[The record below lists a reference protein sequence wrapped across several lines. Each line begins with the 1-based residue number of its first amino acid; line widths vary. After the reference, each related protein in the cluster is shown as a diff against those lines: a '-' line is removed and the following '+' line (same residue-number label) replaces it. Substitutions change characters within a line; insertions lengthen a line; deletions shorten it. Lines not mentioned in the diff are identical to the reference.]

1 LVIPRFSEQSLKPKT
16 IIPTVFV
23 VLRPRPLGFY
33 FLLRKNIGKE
43 HCFAGVPCCDRF
55 RPISDRATGQEGPF
69 SSISLGGF
77 NEAPEELKAMN
88 SSNFVD
94 PAFWSR
100 LQFAFTLTYHYL
112 FPQLTMGL
120 AWFLVYW
127 KWRALRTG
135 DEKYNQAVRF
145 WAKIFGLN
153 FAVGVVTGIP
163 MEFQFGTNWSDFTRY
178 AGGVIGQTLA
188 MEGMFAFFLE
198 SAFVGA
204 LIWGEKRLGPRYH
217 FLAAVGV
224 ALGSWLSGYFILVT
238 NAFMQHPVGYQIE
251 ANGLLGIASLKT
263 YLLNSWAWVQFLHN
277 QMASLVTGSFVV
289 TAVGAFYA
297 LRGLH
302 STQAKLY
309 LRAGTLTALVASLL
323 VAFPTGDQQAK
334 MVGHHQ
340 PVTLAAMEGKF
351 VGGPVAG
358 VAVIGQP
365 NIATRRLE
373 NSIEVPGAL
382 SFLAYGTFQSYVHG
396 LEEYPEDTW
405 PDNIELL
412 YYSFHLMI
420 TLGTIFIILMA
431 YAAFQNWR
439 GRLASRAWMLWVLML
454 AFPFPYIANTL
465 GWMTAELGRQPWL
478 IYGLFHTR
486 DGYSKVVSDGDT
498 IFTLIGFAGLYFVLG
513 LLFLFL
519 VGREIA
525 HGPEE
530 EVVASRGGEVFV

>member
-1 LVIPRFSEQSLKPKT
+1 
-16 IIPTVFV
+16 
-23 VLRPRPLGFY
+23 
-33 FLLRKNIGKE
+33 
-43 HCFAGVPCCDRF
+43 
-55 RPISDRATGQEGPF
+55 
-69 SSISLGGF
+69 
-77 NEAPEELKAMN
+77 MN
-88 SSNFVD
+88 LNLID

-127 KWRALRTG
+127 KWRVLRTG

-163 MEFQFGTNWSDFTRY
+163 MEFQFGTNWADFTRY

-198 SAFVGA
+198 SAFIGA

-217 FLAAVGV
+217 FLAAVAV

-238 NAFMQHPVGYQIE
+238 NAFMQHPVGYRVE
-251 ANGLLGIASLKT
+251 ANGMLGIDSLGT
-263 YLLNSWAWVQFLHN
+263 YLMNPWAWVQFLHN
-277 QMASLVTGSFVV
+277 QTAALVTGSFVV
-289 TAVGAFYA
+289 TAVGAFYT

-302 STQAKLY
+302 SIQARLY
-309 LRAGTLTALVASLL
+309 LRTGIVAALVASLL

-334 MVGHHQ
+334 MVGKHQ

-351 VGGPVAG
+351 VGGRMAG

-365 NIATRRLE
+365 NIAARRLD
-373 NSIEVPGAL
+373 NPIEVPGAL
-382 SFLAYGTFQSYVHG
+382 SFLAYGTFQSYVQG
-396 LEEYPEDTW
+396 LEEFTEDAW

-431 YAAFQNWR
+431 YAGFQNWR
-439 GRLASRAWMLWVLML
+439 GRLESSPWLLWVLML

-478 IYGLFHTR
+478 LYGLFRTR
-486 DGYSKVVSDGDT
+486 DGYSKVVSNGDI
-498 IFTLIGFAGLYFVLG
+498 IFTLIGFTGLYFVLG
-513 LLFLFL
+513 LLFVYL
-519 VGREIA
+519 VGREIS
-525 HGPEE
+525 HGPDE
-530 EVVASRGGEVFV
+530 EVVANDGEESFV

>member
-1 LVIPRFSEQSLKPKT
+1 
-16 IIPTVFV
+16 
-23 VLRPRPLGFY
+23 
-33 FLLRKNIGKE
+33 
-43 HCFAGVPCCDRF
+43 
-55 RPISDRATGQEGPF
+55 
-69 SSISLGGF
+69 
-77 NEAPEELKAMN
+77 
-88 SSNFVD
+88 
-94 PAFWSR
+94 
-100 LQFAFTLTYHYL
+100 
-112 FPQLTMGL
+112 
-120 AWFLVYW
+120 
-127 KWRALRTG
+127 
-135 DEKYNQAVRF
+135 
-145 WAKIFGLN
+145 
-153 FAVGVVTGIP
+153 VGVVTGIP

-198 SAFVGA
+198 SAFVGV

-217 FLAAVGV
+217 LLAAVGV

-238 NAFMQHPVGYQIE
+238 NAFMQHPVGYQIG
-251 ANGLLGIASLKT
+251 ADGLLGIASLRG
-263 YLLNSWAWVQFLHN
+263 YLLNPWAWVQFLHN
-277 QMASLVTGSFVV
+277 QIAALVTGSFVV
-289 TAVGAFYA
+289 TAIGAFYA

-302 STQAKLY
+302 PTQAKLY
-309 LRAGTLTALVASLL
+309 LRAGTLAALVASLL

-334 MVGHHQ
+334 MVGRHQ

-365 NIATRRLE
+365 NIADRRLE

-431 YAAFQNWR
+431 YASFQNWR
-439 GRLASRAWMLWVLML
+439 GRLASSTWLLWVLML

-486 DGYSKVVSDGDT
+486 DGYSKVVSNGDT
-498 IFTLIGFAGLYFVLG
+498 IFTLIGFVGLYFVLG

-519 VGREIA
+519 VGREIGQ
-525 HGPEE
+525 GPDE
-530 EVVASRGGEVFV
+530 EVAASRGGEAFV

>member
-1 LVIPRFSEQSLKPKT
+1 
-16 IIPTVFV
+16 
-23 VLRPRPLGFY
+23 
-33 FLLRKNIGKE
+33 
-43 HCFAGVPCCDRF
+43 
-55 RPISDRATGQEGPF
+55 
-69 SSISLGGF
+69 
-77 NEAPEELKAMN
+77 MN
-88 SSNFVD
+88 SNLID

-100 LQFAFTLTYHYL
+100 LQFAFTVIYHYL

-145 WAKIFGLN
+145 WAKIFGIN

-163 MEFQFGTNWSDFTRY
+163 MEFQFGTNWAEFTRY

-198 SAFVGA
+198 SAFIGA

-217 FLAAVGV
+217 FLAAVAV

-238 NAFMQHPVGYQIE
+238 NAFMQHPVGYRIE
-251 ANGLLGIASLKT
+251 ANGVLGIDSLSS
-263 YLLNSWAWVQFLHN
+263 YLLNPWAWVQFLHN
-277 QMASLVTGSFVV
+277 QMAALVTGSFVV
-289 TAVGAFYA
+289 TAVGAFYTM
-297 LRGLH
+297 RGLH
-302 STQAKLY
+302 PIQARLY
-309 LRAGTLTALVASLL
+309 LRMGTLTALVASVL

-351 VGGPVAG
+351 VGGRMAG

-365 NIATRRLE
+365 NIAARRLE
-373 NSIEVPGAL
+373 NPIEIPGAL

-396 LEEYPEDTW
+396 LEEYPENAW

-420 TLGTIFIILMA
+420 MLGTIFIILMA
-431 YAAFQNWR
+431 YAGFQNWR
-439 GRLASRAWMLWVLML
+439 GRLESSPLLLWVLML
-454 AFPFPYIANTL
+454 AFPFPYIATTL

-478 IYGLFHTR
+478 LYGLFPTR
-486 DGYSKVVSDGDT
+486 AGYSKVVSNGDT
-498 IFTLIGFAGLYFVLG
+498 IFTLIGFTGLYFVLG
-513 LLFLFL
+513 LLFLYL
-519 VGREIA
+519 VGREIS
-525 HGPEE
+525 HGPDE
-530 EVVASRGGEVFV
+530 EVVANPGEESFV